1 MSKGT
6 EDTATECG
14 PTVFIHEDWDGP
26 PKFCKECKEVNDAG
40 WHEKKCVDCG
50 EAFFVHVDWEN
61 PPKLCK
67 ECKNKFQDLNLSC
80 TICNNSFVWS
90 AGSQRKAQEN
100 GWEQPKKCP
109 KCRDF
114 IKENTPLKIGC
125 KFCQNIIRWSP
136 IQQLME
142 QSQGWQRPSIC
153 KQCKEDRYLLISGAL
168 SDFNGSIY
176 VKDEQHGGCWVA
188 VVYRNSKPLA
198 HIAIRNRMGEGRV
211 AETYTLGGGLV
222 EGLNLPGSKRH
233 TKINEKIGEGKVATT
248 YGTKDGKKG
257 YENKTKIENRI
268 FESNITI
275 IQKHVTKRPRRE

>member
-1 MSKGT
+1 MSKWT

-14 PTVFIHEDWDGP
+14 HTVFIHEDWDGP

-142 QSQGWQRPSIC
+142 RSEEHTSELQSHVNLVCR
-153 KQCKEDRYLLISGAL
+153 LLLEKKNDFQSSL
-168 SDFNGSIY
+168 SRHLTCLK
-176 VKDEQHGGCWVA
+176 VT
-188 VVYRNSKPLA
+188 R
-198 HIAIRNRMGEGRV
+198 RM
-211 AETYTLGGGLV
+211 L
-222 EGLNLPGSKRH
+222 K
-233 TKINEKIGEGKVATT
+233 
-248 YGTKDGKKG
+248 
-257 YENKTKIENRI
+257 
-268 FESNITI
+268 
-275 IQKHVTKRPRRE
+275 